1 MPDYPD
7 GDASSFAG
15 RTAGG
20 TGGGEGGGKQEIDV
34 FLARSGGNDFRRA
47 GRSSGAIDNDRK
59 IARGARG
66 RENER
71 RLSTDSPWSSHGCQ
85 ESRGESD
92 KSVTPLGRQTR
103 GGGDNCR
110 VQLPRSGA
118 EIGAREAEPA
128 ASKRLSRSPMTT
140 SVPPPR
146 PPARRI
152 PLPSPRGFSL

>member
-47 GRSSGAIDNDRK
+47 GRPSGAIDNDRK

-92 KSVTPLGRQTR
+92 KSVTPLGRQT
-103 GGGDNCR
+103 GG
-110 VQLPRSGA
+110 A
-118 EIGAREAEPA
+118 A

-140 SVPPPR
+140 SVPPPAPR
-146 PPARRI
+146 PGGSPSQARGVFRYERRMI
-152 PLPSPRGFSL
+152 FQSATRLNNGHRRSRAE